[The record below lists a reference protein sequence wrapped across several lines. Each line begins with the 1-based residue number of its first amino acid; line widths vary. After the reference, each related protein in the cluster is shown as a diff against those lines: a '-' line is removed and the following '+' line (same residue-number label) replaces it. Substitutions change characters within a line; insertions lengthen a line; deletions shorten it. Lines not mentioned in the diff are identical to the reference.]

1 MNVDEIDDKI
11 PIIANNTHLFY
22 FCIQMHHLIRHNEDN
37 IRQLCIKYNVKSLFA
52 FGSVTTDQFTDD
64 SDIDL
69 LVSFMPMSPEDYA
82 DAYLDLADSFEALL
96 KKPIDL
102 VTEKSLRNPYFIE
115 SINKTKSK
123 IYEA

>member
-1 MNVDEIDDKI
+1 
-11 PIIANNTHLFY
+11 
-22 FCIQMHHLIRHNEDN
+22 MHKLILHNEDN
-37 IRQLCIKYNVKSLFA
+37 IRQLCLKYNVKSLFA

>member
-1 MNVDEIDDKI
+1 
-11 PIIANNTHLFY
+11 
-22 FCIQMHHLIRHNEDN
+22 MHHLIRHNEDN

-52 FGSVTTDQFTDD
+52 FGSVTTEQFTDD

>member
-1 MNVDEIDDKI
+1 
-11 PIIANNTHLFY
+11 
-22 FCIQMHHLIRHNEDN
+22 MHHLIRHNEDN